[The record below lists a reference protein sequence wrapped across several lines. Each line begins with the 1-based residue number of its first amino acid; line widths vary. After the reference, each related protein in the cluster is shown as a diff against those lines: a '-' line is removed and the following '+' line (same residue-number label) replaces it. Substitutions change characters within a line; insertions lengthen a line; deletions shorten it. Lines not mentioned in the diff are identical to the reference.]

1 MFREPS
7 WAWRQ
12 GGVNKTILRCIF
24 ADEGNNYLAQFEKT
38 NAFVGRLKEIENMLL
53 PGDAGLGN
61 FLGNFFASLQAVASS
76 PADNAP
82 RVVAVEEGKAL
93 ANSFRQ
99 THQMLA
105 DVKAG
110 IVLEAEQ
117 EAAL

>member
-1 MFREPS
+1 M
-7 WAWRQ
+7 
-12 GGVNKTILRCIF
+12 
-24 ADEGNNYLAQFEKT
+24 
-38 NAFVGRLKEIENMLL
+38 
-53 PGDAGLGN
+53 
-61 FLGNFFASLQAVASS
+61 QAVASS

-117 EAAL
+117 EAALLSELAIQSAKNNSQYSPRDKEHLVISYLIPETNLLMR